1 MYLYL
6 DQLSFEVRMALDG
19 KLLLIIAITMEQT
32 FGVAID
38 QGGRERSGRE
48 KWFKSYNVLVNHIV
62 NIEWALTVKNF
73 LHIILVYHN

>member
-19 KLLLIIAITMEQT
+19 KLLLIIAIAMLHDWTEQT

-38 QGGRERSGRE
+38 QGARERTG
-48 KWFKSYNVLVNHIV
+48 KQND
-62 NIEWALTVKNF
+62 
-73 LHIILVYHN
+73 LHLIIL

>member
-19 KLLLIIAITMEQT
+19 KLLLIIAITMLHDWTEQT

-38 QGGRERSGRE
+38 LGARERTGRQ
-48 KWFKSYNVLVNHIV
+48 ND
-62 NIEWALTVKNF
+62 
-73 LHIILVYHN
+73 LHLIIL